1 MECFKVF
8 ELVTITV
15 PKDIIKMIIAEKRAM
30 ARAVDENI
38 KNMNQ
43 LFEKAEQVGASRSEV
58 ALFAAINGIGSHI
71 VVEVLEHALKEA
83 DKKQR
88 AADVKN

>member
-1 MECFKVF
+1 MEPFKVF

-43 LFEKAEQVGASRSEV
+43 LFEKAEKVGASRSEV

-71 VVEVLEHALKEA
+71 IVEVLEHALKEA

-88 AADVKN
+88 AANVKN

>member
-43 LFEKAEQVGASRSEV
+43 LFEKAEKVGVSKSEV
-58 ALFAAINGIGSHI
+58 ALFAMLNGIGSHI
-71 VVEVLEHALKEA
+71 IVEVLEGALKEA
-83 DKKQR
+83 EKEL
-88 AADVKN
+88 AANVKN